1 MKYQKF
7 IPEGWHIENKLI
19 GEETL
24 NNAIKTQ
31 EIL

>member
-19 GEETL
+19 GEDTL
-24 NNAIKTQ
+24 NNAIRLRKY
-31 EIL
+31 